1 MIRLEEIIKFIQ
13 DQVIQIQGQYKGIE
27 IEGIAGLR
35 NNDSRY
41 IDWIHQNNKQPQK
54 EAENSISKVI
64 IANPGVCYSEK
75 MELNSK
81 VLIQVKNPYLIIA
94 KIGNAFF
101 VRKEKHIIHPTV
113 IIDQSTEI
121 GKDVYIGAYSVIDSC
136 VIGDNSII
144 QENVII
150 SDCVR
155 IGNKVFIKSG
165 AIIGNPGFGFV
176 KNEKSEWEK
185 FPQIGNVIIE
195 DNVEIGSNVCIDR
208 GALSTTIISSGTK
221 IDNLT
226 QIAHNVKIGKNC
238 IIAGNVSIAG
248 SCNIGDNVWIGPSA
262 TINNGLTIGSNSF
275 ISLGSVIINNVPPNS
290 DVIGYPAESKE
301 LFVRK
306 RLALVKLIKR
316 K

>member
-75 MELNSK
+75 MKLNSK

-150 SDCVR
+150 RDCVK
-155 IGNKVFIKSG
+155 IGNNVLIKSG

-176 KNEKSEWEK
+176 KDEDGNLFK
-185 FPQIGNVIIE
+185 FPQIGEVIIE
-195 DNVEIGSNVCIDR
+195 NNVEIGSNTCIDR
-208 GALSTTIISSGTK
+208 GAFSDTIIGSGSK
-221 IDNLT
+221 INNLCH
-226 QIAHNVKIGKNC
+226 IAHNVRIGNQV
-238 IIAGNVSIAG
+238 IITALVNISGSTIIGNYVWIGPNSTLKGHQI
-248 SCNIGDNVWIGPSA
+248 IGDNVIIGAGAVVLGDIPS
-262 TINNGLTIGSNSF
+262 NEVWVGN
-275 ISLGSVIINNVPPNS
+275 
-290 DVIGYPAESKE
+290 PARF
-301 LFVRK
+301 LRK
-306 RLALVKLIKR
+306 NE
-316 K
+316 